1 MHKKFKPVYPKFQ
14 EVLDQCLMLI
24 EQHGDW
30 DNNPD
35 GQIAIQ
41 TTNNSQDDWRAG
53 TGKSKTKTAQWEH
66 LFDKLQPSLVGTPVD
81 EYLQWL
87 DVPVYRARIM
97 LAREKSCYSIHRD
110 FSPRLH
116 LPLVTNPQCNF
127 LITDPLQMFHL
138 PADGTTTWVNTRL
151 PHTFFNGST
160 EKRFHLVMIVK
171 E

>member
-1 MHKKFKPVYPKFQ
+1 MHKQFKPAYPKFQ
-14 EVLDQCLMLI
+14 EVLDQCLMLV

-41 TTNNSQDDWRAG
+41 TNDNKIDNWRVG
-53 TGKSKTKTAQWEH
+53 TGMSKTKTAHWEQM
-66 LFDKLQPSLVGTPVD
+66 FDKLQPSLVGTPLD

-87 DVPVYRARIM
+87 EVPVYRARLM

-116 LPLVTNPQCNF
+116 LPLVTNTQCNF
-127 LITDPLQMFHL
+127 LITDPLEMFHL

-160 EKRFHLVMIVK
+160 EKRYHLVMIIK

>member
-1 MHKKFKPVYPKFQ
+1 MYKQFKPVYPKFQ
-14 EVLDQCLMLI
+14 EVVNQCLMLM
-24 EQHGDW
+24 EHHGDW
-30 DNNPD
+30 DNNID

-41 TTNNSQDDWRAG
+41 TDDDSKEDWRAG
-53 TGKSKTKTAQWEH
+53 TGKSKQKTAQWEH
-66 LFDKLQPSLVGTPVD
+66 TFDKIQPSLVDTPLD

-87 DVPVYRARIM
+87 GVAVYRTRIM
-97 LAREKSCYSIHRD
+97 LSKEKSCYSVHRD

-116 LPLVTNPQCNF
+116 LPLITNTQCNF
-127 LITDPLQMFHL
+127 LITNPLQMFHL

>member
-1 MHKKFKPVYPKFQ
+1 MYKQFKPVYPKFQ
-14 EVLDQCLMLI
+14 EVVDQCLMLI
-24 EQHGDW
+24 DNHGDW
-30 DNNPD
+30 DNNRD

-41 TTNNSQDDWRAG
+41 TDDNSEEDWRAG
-53 TGKSKTKTAQWEH
+53 TGKSKSKTAHWEQ
-66 LFDKLQPSLVGTPVD
+66 LFDKLQPSLVGSPID

-87 DVPVYRARIM
+87 DVPVYRARLM
-97 LAREKSCYSIHRD
+97 LSREKSCYSVHHD

-127 LITDPLQMFHL
+127 LITKPLQMFHL
-138 PADGTTTWVNTRL
+138 PADGTTTWVNTKL